1 MIKCSCIPD
10 AGSLEY
16 AILNNPAEIAV
27 FIKQRGRMRPPKV
40 LKLFFTLLLSLIF
53 IPSSLQAAEN
63 QNDSAVVR
71 RELEAEQAVSRTAR
85 RAQQKLTLDKIQK
98 VSFEDILKDPDNVN
112 LNFRY
117 AQQQVAQSDLLG
129 AMGTLERILAV
140 NPDLHEIRLFYA
152 VVLFRLDNLPET
164 ERELDALEKAPLS
177 DALRAEWKKYRRE
190 VRIRKKRTRFSL
202 RESVGFQFDTNRN
215 AAASSKNALF
225 SDILISNSAENR
237 RRSDEAFLNI
247 TSVDAAHDLG
257 FQAGHTLLGSFN
269 YYLQN
274 QNHVDTLDLGSFD
287 YELGGTYKSR
297 IVNFTPTFT
306 ASHVFL
312 SDENYLRTQG
322 GNFRFDRTFKDRL
335 TAYLNYRIEHQ
346 DYLRIKENDAAD
358 QRTGV
363 ENGVSL
369 GASYALTP
377 SMGVSAS
384 VLYSYKNAKANYEG
398 YDRFMFRTSHSW
410 LLGKGQFL
418 INALEF
424 GTDRYDEQDA
434 AIATIFRKDH
444 TFRYRVTY
452 GAPLTFFQ
460 IGRILPGPMKD
471 IVASVGY
478 EYFRSLSNITNYSY
492 TNNKIQALLTKK
504 WEF

>member
-1 MIKCSCIPD
+1 MK
-10 AGSLEY
+10 
-16 AILNNPAEIAV
+16 
-27 FIKQRGRMRPPKV
+27 PPKFLSALFAV
-40 LKLFFTLLLSLIF
+40 LCFVSFSAPAF
-53 IPSSLQAAEN
+53 SAET
-63 QNDSAVVR
+63 QNDAAVVK
-71 RELEAEQAVSRTAR
+71 RELAVEKQVSKVAR
-85 RAQQKLTLDKIQK
+85 KAQQKLKFEQVQAVT
-98 VSFEDILKDPDNVN
+98 FEDILRDPDNAE

-117 AQQQVAQSDLLG
+117 AQQQVAKNDMLG

-140 NPDLHEIRLFYA
+140 KPELHEVRLFYA
-152 VVLFRLDNLPET
+152 VVLFRLDNLPEA
-164 ERELDALEKAPLS
+164 ERELNTLEKAPLS
-177 DALRAEWKKYRRE
+177 PALRAEWKTYRRE
-190 VRIRKKRTRFSL
+190 VKMRKKKTRISL
-202 RESVGFQFDTNRN
+202 RESVGYQFDTNRN
-215 AAASSKNALF
+215 AASSSKQALF
-225 SDILISNSAENR
+225 SNVRLDNPPENR
-237 RRSDEAFLNI
+237 RRSDESFLNI
-247 TSVDAAHDLG
+247 TSVDVTHDLG
-257 FQAGHTLLGSFN
+257 FQAGHTLLGAFT

-274 QNHVDTLDLGSFD
+274 QNHLDSLDLGSFD

-297 IVNFTPTFT
+297 FVNFTPTFV

-335 TAYLNYRIEHQ
+335 TLYLNYRVEHQ
-346 DYLRIKENDAAD
+346 DYLRIKENDAAH

-363 ENGVSL
+363 ENSIST

-377 SMGVSAS
+377 TMGLNGS
-384 VLYSYKNAKANYEG
+384 VYYAYKNAKADYEAF
-398 YDRFMFRTSHSW
+398 DRWLFRGSHSW

-424 GTDRYDEQDA
+424 GVDHYDEQDV
-434 AIATIFRKDH
+434 AIATRFRRDQN
-444 TFRYRVTY
+444 FRYRVTY

-460 IGRILPGPMKD
+460 IGKILPGPFKD

-478 EYFRSLSNITNYSY
+478 EYYRSLSNITNYTY